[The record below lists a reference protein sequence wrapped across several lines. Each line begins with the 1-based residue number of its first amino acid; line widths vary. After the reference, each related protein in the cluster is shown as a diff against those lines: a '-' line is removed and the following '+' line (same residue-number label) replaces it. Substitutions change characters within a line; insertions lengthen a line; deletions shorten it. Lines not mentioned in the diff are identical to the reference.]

1 MFCITYLY
9 ILEVYK
15 KATKRK
21 VVEVPGVKVK
31 KERKDLGLLREKKER
46 ILDME
51 MEQSNSLTDNLPVSA
66 NRLSEQ
72 RKICIVNENST
83 NNNDDIFDIPLLSQ
97 VNSMS
102 SEKDLQDIEKKIKSV
117 KSRLGLLVDSDL
129 EEELPEIKSEKGN

>member
-21 VVEVPGVKVK
+21 VAEVPGVKVK